1 MTLLFFLLFLHS
13 QRIIWPSLLTTPT
26 IQSTAVMWKRSNW
39 KSSSERWRR
48 ICATSQY
55 WASPISSCWR
65 TWIRTPSPT
74 SQGGTSSSSWRK
86 LQAGKRTW
94 GKLKNLWNDFQNLW
108 NDFSLECS
116 SDKQKSM
123 RQKSRE
129 MKKQNGISRTDCR
142 DGNWWK
148 MDFLYPHRASEHV
161 TLPSQHHRK
170 SPEYS
175 RDDGAFFLMIARFP
189 KLNF

>member
-26 IQSTAVMWKRSNW
+26 IQSTAVTWKRFSW

-94 GKLKNLWNDFQNLW
+94 AKLKIC
-108 NDFSLECS
+108 ETTVPS
-116 SDKQKSM
+116 SARATNKKACD
-123 RQKSRE
+123 RSRE
-129 MKKQNGISRTDCR
+129 R
-142 DGNWWK
+142 WK
-148 MDFLYPHRASEHV
+148 NKTEFHGR
-161 TLPSQHHRK
+161 
-170 SPEYS
+170 
-175 RDDGAFFLMIARFP
+175 IAVMEIGGKWIFYIP
-189 KLNF
+189 IAQVNT